1 MKKFFASI
9 AAVMLIAFSA
19 VPAFAYDSPEATTAP
34 SSPDKTPS
42 KTTTTGGGKA
52 VVVDNGVSS
61 PKTGSSDTAAYMA
74 IALSL
79 TACGAAG
86 AALLKS
92 KASK

>member
-1 MKKFFASI
+1 MKKFIASI

-19 VPAFAYDSPEATTAP
+19 VPAFAYSSPEATTP
-34 SSPDKTPS
+34 SSPS
-42 KTTTTGGGKA
+42 KSTTTGGGKA

-74 IALSL
+74 IAVSL
-79 TACGAAG
+79 AACGAAG

>member
-9 AAVMLIAFSA
+9 AAVMLIAISA
-19 VPAFAYDSPEATTAP
+19 VPAFAFDSPEATNP
-34 SSPDKTPS
+34 NTPS

>member
-1 MKKFFASI
+1 MKKFFSSI
-9 AAVMLIAFSA
+9 SAVMLIAISA
-19 VPAFAYDSPEATTAP
+19 VPAFAFDSPEATTAP
-34 SSPDKTPS
+34 GSGTS